1 MTKRTLFQVLTLTAV
16 LAMALAAC
24 APAATPAPAPT
35 QPPAAPAATQPPA
48 APPTEPPTAMPPEP
62 TTEPAM
68 PAVGS
73 PEHPIKVLFVPSV
86 DTGVIVS
93 GGDIMKKALE
103 SSTGLSFEVS
113 VPTSY
118 AATIEAMCASP
129 DDTIGFIPALGYVL
143 ANQRC
148 GVEVGA
154 TAVRRGLSWY
164 ATMFLVARDSPY
176 QTLADLNGKKWAFPD
191 EASTSG
197 YLYPFSE
204 LKDAGVTP
212 GESLSAGGHP
222 QAVLALYNGQADF
235 ATAFFSPPAV
245 PEGQPAWKYGDNP
258 EPYDLTKTPSEVKTD
273 AAGKKTLW
281 VDGYQILDARA
292 NVITDAPDIMEKTR
306 ILKLSSQIPNDSL
319 SFSPDFDQALR
330 DKIIQALIDF
340 SKTPDW
346 KNSIGS
352 TDFYAWDGLEP
363 QKDSFYDPVRS
374 LIKNLGMTE
383 KDILK

>member
-1 MTKRTLFQVLTLTAV
+1 MSNKRTLFHVLTLLAV
-16 LAMALAAC
+16 LSVALAAC
-24 APAATPAPAPT
+24 APAATPTAAPTTAPAQPT
-35 QPPAAPAATQPPA
+35 TAPAQ
-48 APPTEPPTAMPPEP
+48 PTAMPPEP
-62 TTEPAM
+62 TATAEPAM

-73 PEHPIKVLFVPSV
+73 AEHPIKVLFVPSV

-93 GGDIMKKALE
+93 GGDIMKTALE
-103 SSTGLSFEVS
+103 SSTGLHFDVS

-129 DDTIGFIPALGYVL
+129 DDTMGFIPALGYVL

-197 YLYPFSE
+197 YLYPLSE

-235 ATAFFSPPAV
+235 ATAFFSPPAM

-258 EPYDLTKTPSEVKTD
+258 EPFDLTKTPSEVKTD
-273 AAGKKTLW
+273 AAGKTSLW
-281 VDGYQILDARA
+281 VGDIQILDARA

-330 DKIIQALIDF
+330 DKIIQALVDF